1 MGCTSD
7 SDFFGIWGSSEDVFV
22 VGGGVSNYSQRGAVI
37 FHNNGT
43 EWKSE
48 ALNVLQA
55 FSFSI
60 RAVGG
65 SSSNDVYF
73 AGEGKAIRHY
83 DGSGPLGG
91 QFASVEG
98 GWDDVSAAS
107 PEAVFLVDRYYGDIC
122 RADGIWGGT
131 EWHLGDWVLSV
142 WAISA
147 TKAIVVG
154 SGGRIDHLDGNEWV
168 SMTSGTTSQLI
179 DAWASSASDVFAVGQ
194 AGTICHYDGS
204 TWSVMPTET
213 SNSLQA
219 VWGNSDHDVF
229 AVGDAG
235 TILHYDGSS
244 WHDLESPTDEHLTG
258 VWSSSPADV
267 FAVGR
272 SILLHYDGTSW
283 TRMKGA
289 PGGTR
294 VWGSSPGDVY
304 LIDDGARIFHY
315 GS

>member
-1 MGCTSD
+1 Y
-7 SDFFGIWGSSEDVFV
+7 WY
-22 VGGGVSNYSQRGAVI
+22 SNDGAVLLH
-37 FHNNGT
+37 FNGT

-48 ALNVLQA
+48 ARDVLKEFWA
-55 FSFSI
+55 PI
-60 RAVGG
+60 IAVGG
-65 SSSNDVYF
+65 SSPNDVYF
-73 AGEGKAIRHY
+73 AGLGETLLHY
-83 DGSGPLGG
+83 DGSGLFIGHIGSRDGG
-91 QFASVEG
+91 ET
-98 GWDDVSAAS
+98 WNDVSVAS
-107 PEAVFLVDRYYGDIC
+107 PEAVFLDNY
-122 RADGIWGGT
+122 DGVVRRHSTGT
-131 EWHLGDWVLSV
+131 DWYLGDWVRSV

-147 TKAIVVG
+147 TEAIVVG

-168 SMTSGTTSQLI
+168 SMTSGTTSWLI
-179 DAWASSASDVFAVGQ
+179 DVWASSASDVFAVGQ

-219 VWGNSDHDVF
+219 VWGNSDRDVF